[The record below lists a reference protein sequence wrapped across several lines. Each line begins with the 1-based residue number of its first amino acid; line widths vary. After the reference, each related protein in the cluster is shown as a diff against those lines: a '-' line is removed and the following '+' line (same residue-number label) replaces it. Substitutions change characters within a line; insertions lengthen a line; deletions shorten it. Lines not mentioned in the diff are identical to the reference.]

1 MKKQLITF
9 FSFVLIMAVVI
20 VVNKTFGW
28 NLNLPIGT
36 IVAIVYFIF
45 AIKLIK

>member
-9 FSFVLIMAVVI
+9 LSFVLIMAVVI
-20 VVNKTFGW
+20 VVNKVFGW
-28 NLNLPIGT
+28 NLNLPIGA
-36 IVAIVYFIF
+36 IVAIVYFII